1 MEPEYRSINATVS
14 HVNTGTAV
22 PRDQLPWPG
31 RSGYPVMTLPK
42 QHLDAV
48 DDAPVTSFAGLTLFI
63 TFAAAFNL
71 KDRINESLSFFKR
84 WLPYS
89 EADHVLSIAANLYV
103 GGEHLE
109 DMAELQHSEAVLR
122 MFGACRL
129 PDPTTEGDFL
139 RRFETAGEG
148 SVEALRRTVDG
159 VEEAVWKK
167 LRKRVGKRGRK
178 MPLATVDLD
187 GHIKESLGVQREG
200 ADFSYDGRFGFQPLA
215 ITLAQTG
222 EALALLNRPG
232 NGRSSD
238 GVAEKLDEVLP
249 RLKPFFESIL
259 VRGDSDFD
267 RADIRAVCTKHSV
280 NFAFVG
286 RDDSSHGRTREAM
299 MIEEELWRPFR
310 SRAERQQEERRQRP
324 GYKARKKKPN
334 RRRQKARERGYK
346 ELYQARQWVTE
357 VDFDPEGEE
366 ATHRL
371 VIRRQLVEHREG
383 QVHLF
388 DEYRYHFIVTDLP
401 LEMGMTA
408 VVDETYKRCDQ
419 ENIIE
424 QLGSGV
430 AAWAMPVR
438 EYLGNCAWLEMA
450 RLAWNIG
457 KWIAALALPR
467 EVSRWEWKR
476 FRRAFVLVVAEVV
489 KGGRQIRTRISRGH
503 RHWSLMIEALGILQR
518 R

>member
-1 MEPEYRSINATVS
+1 MEPEFRSITPTAS

-22 PRDQLPWPG
+22 PRDQLPWPK
-31 RSGYPVMTLPK
+31 RSGRPVMTMPK

-48 DDAPVTSFAGLTLFI
+48 DDAPVTSFAGLTLFM
-63 TFAAAFNL
+63 TFVAAFKL
-71 KDRINESLSFFKR
+71 QDRINAALSFFKR

-89 EADHVLSIAANLYV
+89 EADHVLALAANLYV

-122 MFGACRL
+122 LAGACRL
-129 PDPTTEGDFL
+129 PDPTTGGDFL
-139 RRFETAGEG
+139 RRFDTAGEE
-148 SVEALRRTVDG
+148 SVEDLRTTVDG

-167 LRKRVGKRGRK
+167 LRKRVAKRGRK

-200 ADFSYDGRFGFQPLA
+200 ADFSYNGRFGFQPLA

-232 NGRSSD
+232 NGRSSN
-238 GVAEKLDEVLP
+238 GAAEALDKVLP
-249 RLKPFFESIL
+249 RLKPFFGRIV

-267 RADIRAVCTKHSV
+267 RADLRAVCRKHGV
-280 NFAFVG
+280 RFAFVG
-286 RDDSSHGRTREAM
+286 RDQRSARTRAAM
-299 MIEEELWRPFR
+299 MLEEEMWRPYR

-334 RRRQKARERGYK
+334 LRRQKARERGYK

-357 VDFDPEGEE
+357 VDFEPEGED
-366 ATHRL
+366 ATDRL

-383 QVHLF
+383 QMHMF

-401 LEMGMTA
+401 RDLGMTA

-430 AAWAMPVR
+430 AAWVMPVH
-438 EYLGNCAWLEMA
+438 EYLGNCAWLEIA